1 MSSLKFPSKFNYLIS
16 NLVEPKKEQTQ
27 ESAGA
32 QEAEET
38 GGENRPEGEGEEE
51 KKEETTEE
59 TKKEETPKGSGGIL
73 PGMGDDKPHTS
84 VKVRAPPGGKSSITF

>member
-1 MSSLKFPSKFNYLIS
+1 MQLTDFVC
-16 NLVEPKKEQTQ
+16 VEPKKEQTQ

-32 QEAEET
+32 HDAQET
-38 GGENRPEGEGEEE
+38 GGENKPEGEGEEE

-59 TKKEETPKGSGGIL
+59 TKQEEKKDEKPKASGGIL
-73 PGMGDDKPHTS
+73 PGMGEDKPHTS